1 MKNILIVFL
10 GGGAGSIIRYVI
22 SQTFD
27 HPKYSF
33 PWPTLLANFLGCL
46 IIGILLGLTIRNDS
60 ARSELYLFA
69 VVGFC
74 GGLTTFSTFSA
85 ESLHLIKSGNILS
98 FFIYA
103 VLSIIGGLSAVVM
116 GNYFVKF

>member
-1 MKNILIVFL
+1 MKNLLIVFL
-10 GGGAGSIIRYVI
+10 GGGVGSIIRYII
-22 SQTFD
+22 SQTFA

-33 PWPTLLANFLGCL
+33 PWPTLVANFLGCL
-46 IIGILLGLTIRNDS
+46 IIGILLGLAIRNDS

-85 ESLHLIKSGNILS
+85 ESLHLIKSGNLLS
-98 FFIYA
+98 FFIYTA
-103 VLSIIGGLSAVVM
+103 LSIISGLSAVVV
-116 GNYFVKF
+116 GNFLVKF

>member
-1 MKNILIVFL
+1 MKNLLIVFF
-10 GGGAGSIIRYVI
+10 GGGVGSIIRYVI
-22 SQTFD
+22 SQTFA

-33 PWPTLLANFLGCL
+33 PWPTLVANFLGCL
-46 IIGILLGLTIRNDS
+46 IIGILLGLAIRNDS

-85 ESLHLIKSGNILS
+85 ESLHLIKS
-98 FFIYA
+98 
-103 VLSIIGGLSAVVM
+103 
-116 GNYFVKF
+116 

>member
-10 GGGAGSIIRYVI
+10 GGGVGSIIRYVI
-22 SQTFD
+22 SQTFAY
-27 HPKYSF
+27 PKHIF
-33 PWPTLLANFLGCL
+33 PWPTLVANFLGCL
-46 IIGILLGLTIRNDS
+46 IIGILFGLTIRNDS

-69 VVGFC
+69 VIGFC

-85 ESLHLIKSGNILS
+85 ESLHLIKSGNFLY

-103 VLSIIGGLSAVVM
+103 VLSIIGGLFAVVI

>member
-1 MKNILIVFL
+1 MKNLLIIFL
-10 GGGAGSIIRYVI
+10 GGGVGSIIRYVI
-22 SQTFD
+22 SQTFA
-27 HPKYSF
+27 HPKYGF
-33 PWPTLLANFLGCL
+33 PWPTLVANFLGCL

-98 FFIYA
+98 FLIYA
-103 VLSIIGGLSAVVM
+103 VLSVIGGLSAVVI

>member
-1 MKNILIVFL
+1 MKNLLIVFL
-10 GGGAGSIIRYVI
+10 GGGVGSIIRYVI
-22 SQTFD
+22 SQTFA

-33 PWPTLLANFLGCL
+33 PWPTLVVNFLGCL

-98 FFIYA
+98 FFIYT
-103 VLSIIGGLSAVVM
+103 VLSFIGGLSAVVM

>member
-1 MKNILIVFL
+1 MKNLLIVFL
-10 GGGAGSIIRYVI
+10 GGGVGSIIRYVI
-22 SQTFD
+22 SQTFA

-33 PWPTLLANFLGCL
+33 PWPTLVANFLGCL
-46 IIGILLGLTIRNDS
+46 IIGILLGLAIRNDS

-69 VVGFC
+69 IVGFC

-98 FFIYA
+98 FLIYA
-103 VLSIIGGLSAVVM
+103 VLSMVGGLSAIIV
-116 GNYFVKF
+116 GNFLVKF